1 MFDFMKAARDQ
12 FTMIL
17 VDDRMYLGAGKLRDG
32 IVRLPN
38 GLNKN
43 ISLPEMVRRFGLE
56 HKFFTRNKRD
66 PSPVDITMD
75 HYVANPRKYQ
85 LFILLDS
92 IVESNT
98 IATMMERTWPQYIES
113 EAPPVDSKPAR
124 IAREVSLLV
133 DVDPLDIETVQLEDD
148 GTEEKSQIPVSVRPV
163 FNTPKMLYLNGEPC
177 PVITLDDHEH
187 FTDGGRIIRFEF
199 RGARTTEKMLISA
212 VDAAEAFSLGKR
224 FVNDMLMRDSYTQG
238 EHYVILE
245 DTPPDDN
252 AESEP
257 FRILRNGSNGT
268 SSDDSVESEHGIKSL
283 PCSSSSKNQR
293 TYFTWLGF
301 MRVVITA
308 TRNDNAFRTKMAHWV
323 VNTMFVHQFGTAD
336 ERQVLANELTLFR
349 SCLNN
354 LSGVYLIR
362 IAKVKDLRKSMGIS
376 YDQYPAEYDNVYM
389 YKYGRSKDILKR
401 YKQHVKGYV
410 RYSELLQLKSFVIL
424 PAGKEIDAETSLK
437 DYFNDRNFHFE
448 FTSADGHRYDELV
461 ILKNDE
467 LVDVVDIYRKL
478 IAKYPSSDNELA
490 MLMENIRLEATRKY
504 EQAQSKIV
512 ELTAVHGQAMA
523 EAAIENQRLE
533 SELRL
538 RDERES
544 RILGEAQ
551 AELRLRDE
559 RESRVRAEAE
569 IKLVKAEAKNELLSL
584 QLEISNMKLAN
595 AGRGSN

>member
-1 MFDFMKAARDQ
+1 
-12 FTMIL
+12 
-17 VDDRMYLGAGKLRDG
+17 
-32 IVRLPN
+32 
-38 GLNKN
+38 
-43 ISLPEMVRRFGLE
+43 
-56 HKFFTRNKRD
+56 
-66 PSPVDITMD
+66 
-75 HYVANPRKYQ
+75 
-85 LFILLDS
+85 
-92 IVESNT
+92 
-98 IATMMERTWPQYIES
+98 
-113 EAPPVDSKPAR
+113 
-124 IAREVSLLV
+124 
-133 DVDPLDIETVQLEDD
+133 VQLEDD
-148 GTEEKSQIPVSVRPV
+148 GTEEKSPIPVSVRPV

-212 VDAAEAFSLGKR
+212 VDAAEAFSLGPQ
-224 FVNDMLMRDSYTQG
+224 FVNMMLLRDSYTQG

-252 AESEP
+252 AESEHVL
-257 FRILRNGSNGT
+257 ISSSYSNGAPPDDNVESELLCKMHK
-268 SSDDSVESEHGIKSL
+268 SSNEAPPDDNVESEHGIKSL

-308 TRNDNAFRTKMAHWV
+308 TRNDNAFRTKIAHWV

-401 YKQHVKGYV
+401 YKQHVKGYA

-490 MLMENIRLEATRKY
+490 TLMANIRLEAARKY

-512 ELTAVHGQAMA
+512 ELTAIHGQAMTESNA
-523 EAAIENQRLE
+523 ERQRLE
-533 SELRL
+533 SELLL
-538 RDERES
+538 RDEREA
-544 RILGEAQ
+544 RIRTEADM
-551 AELRLRDE
+551 EIKLIK
-559 RESRVRAEAE
+559 AEAE

-595 AGRGSN
+595 AERGSD